1 MSSKMLKYFH
11 KVVFVSFLT
20 AFLAITHAAQLIDIN
35 NADAAAIAENLTG
48 IGASKAQAIVDYRA
62 KNGPFASV
70 DDLVNV
76 KGIGLKTI
84 DRNRDYL
91 TITPSDQNSSQG
103 LGQSTGQNN
112 SDGQGAGSED
122 IQTPQPATIEQPAIP
137 AS

>member
-20 AFLAITHAAQLIDIN
+20 TFLAITHAAQLIDIN
-35 NADAAAIAENLTG
+35 SADAVSIAENLNG

-76 KGIGLKTI
+76 KGIGMKTI

-91 TITPSDQNSSQG
+91 TITPSDQSSNQG
-103 LGQSTGQNN
+103 LGENK
-112 SDGQGAGSED
+112 
-122 IQTPQPATIEQPAIP
+122 TPQPSTTEQPALP

>member
-20 AFLAITHAAQLIDIN
+20 AFLAIAHAAQLIDIN
-35 NADAAAIAENLTG
+35 SADAAYIAENLTG
-48 IGASKAQAIVDYRA
+48 IGASKAQAIVDYRTR
-62 KNGPFASV
+62 NGPFGSV

-84 DRNRDYL
+84 DKNRDYL
-91 TITPSDQNSSQG
+91 TVTPVDQKPD
-103 LGQSTGQNN
+103 GQNT
-112 SDGQGAGSED
+112 GSED
-122 IQTPQPATIEQPAIP
+122 TPTPQPSATEQPALP